1 LTITRNAFWLLGC
14 RVIGDFLNLLLFIL
28 ISRKFGPAGVGAYS
42 YGFAVTGFVFVIG
55 CLGIEEYG
63 LREYAR
69 MDPTRQA
76 PLLSELLGAQVLM
89 IAMAVSGVGIYL
101 LLTAPTHSTLVI
113 MASLGFYQAM
123 VALAGTLFIPA
134 MGHQRMTGPALID
147 LVCRG
152 VAFSFAGIAI
162 YVWHLAV
169 AQALLGYVLAGALL
183 VALARSSAVRHG
195 GALRIRVSWSAL
207 VNIVSI
213 LWSFAAVEVLT
224 QLFAR
229 VGVIVLSLK
238 VGEAAAGLYAT
249 GLRLIEVGLM
259 PLAFIGVAA
268 YPQLSRLYRD
278 DKAAFQNFGLNFI
291 WIVLAAGLILAW
303 GVNFIAPQLLVP
315 VLGSKYAGS
324 EPIVQMMA
332 GLALIQALEVGM
344 GRVLFAANL
353 QVARAVAIVL
363 GAASALGLN
372 LWLAP
377 AFGVRGSIVAGVLS
391 FAIIDTIYALALRR
405 PLGGARLLRALT
417 VPLSGLA
424 VAVVL
429 VWLCRLLLMPAW
441 LQAAAAAIAIVSV
454 LGADFWQRHH
464 RQPARAGSAHL

>member
-69 MDPTRQA
+69 MEPARQA
-76 PLLSELLGAQVLM
+76 PFLSELLGAQVLM

-123 VALAGTLFIPA
+123 VALAGTLLIPA

-147 LVCRG
+147 LACRG
-152 VAFSFAGIAI
+152 LAFSFAGIAI
-162 YVWHLAV
+162 YVWHLAL
-169 AQALLGYVLAGALL
+169 AQALLGYVLAGILLL
-183 VALARSSAVRHG
+183 VLARHSAVRHG
-195 GALRIRVSWSAL
+195 GALRIRISRPAL

-213 LWSFAAVEVLT
+213 LWSFAAVEVLA

-238 VGEAAAGLYAT
+238 IGEAAAGLYAT

-278 DKAAFQNFGLNFI
+278 DKAAFQSFGLDYI
-291 WIVLAAGLILAW
+291 WVVLVAGLILAW
-303 GVNFIAPQLLVP
+303 GVDFVVPQLLVP

-324 EPIVQMMA
+324 EPVVRMMA

-353 QVARAVAIVL
+353 QVARAVAILL

-372 LWLAP
+372 LGLVP
-377 AFGVRGSIVAGVLS
+377 AFGVRGAIIAGVVS
-391 FAIIDTIYALALRR
+391 FAIIDTIYFLALRR
-405 PLGGARLLRALT
+405 PLGGARLLRALA
-417 VPLSGLA
+417 VPLSGMA
-424 VAVVL
+424 VALVL
-429 VWLCRLLLMPAW
+429 LWLCRLLLMPAW
-441 LQAAAAAIAIVSV
+441 MQAAVVVVAIVSV
-454 LGADFWQRHH
+454 SGADFWHRRHG
-464 RQPARAGSAHL
+464 QTVRAGSAQQ